1 MKRNKIIIMV
11 ATITTLATLLSG
23 EKAVAKTNNLS
34 TPAITQ
40 RSNEVNQYND
50 EIMSIKKSEVTTTS
64 SVNIENP
71 TTINF
76 DEEIYKVNKILSD
89 FKGNNNTTKEEIINL
104 IRANIDS
111 NINISFKD
119 KEQFSKVYATKK
131 SNGRIKGTLIF
142 NYLSESKEISI
153 NLSIERLEEFKDD
166 IVTTLKAKIIGL
178 NSNNN
183 LNIGKITSVKV
194 TGYNSNNE
202 EVVLD
207 ENKLKYKW
215 LADGKLVGMK
225 KELKITGNMDE
236 KFITCEVEYPDE
248 ENGGF

>member
-11 ATITTLATLLSG
+11 ATITTLATLLPG

-34 TPAITQ
+34 MPAITQ

-142 NYLSESKEISI
+142 NYLNESKEISI

-178 NSNNN
+178 DSNNN
-183 LNIGKITSVKV
+183 LNIGKTTSVKV
-194 TGYNSNNE
+194 TGYNLNNE
-202 EVVLD
+202 EVILD
-207 ENKLKYKW
+207 ENKLKYEW
-215 LADGKLVGMK
+215 FADGKLVGMK